1 MTTLSLRKP
10 TLPLLTACLWIA
22 VLIPA
27 AAQSVPAEYF
37 AGLKWR
43 LIGPFRGGRAIAATG
58 VPGDGTTFYFG
69 AVDGGIWKTTDAGVV
84 WNPIFDKQPI
94 ASIGALAV
102 ASSDPKIIY
111 AGTGEADIRSNLSS
125 GDGVYKSTDAGQT
138 WQNMGL
144 RDTRQISRIVVDP
157 KDAKIVYVGA
167 LGHAYGP
174 NDERGVYKSS
184 DGGAHWTK
192 VLDQGPEIGVAD
204 LSIATDAT
212 NVLFASMW
220 NAHRPPW
227 STYAPIDAPGSG
239 IYRSQDAGQSW
250 SRLTGPGLPDGNW
263 GRTSVAVSP
272 NGKRVYALIDD
283 AKKSGLYRSD
293 DGGEHMVTGKSGS
306 APHRPR
312 LVFRQHHHRSAK
324 C

>member
-1 MTTLSLRKP
+1 MTTLSLRKSI
-10 TLPLLTACLWIA
+10 LLLLTASFGLWSRF
-22 VLIPA
+22 
-27 AAQSVPAEYF
+27 QRQRNRSPAEYF

-84 WNPIFDKQPI
+84 WNPIFDRQPI

-157 KDAKIVYVGA
+157 RTPILFTSGPSAMLTDRTMSA
-167 LGHAYGP
+167 AYTNHP
-174 NDERGVYKSS
+174 MAAR
-184 DGGAHWTK
+184 
-192 VLDQGPEIGVAD
+192 IGQKFW
-204 LSIATDAT
+204 IK
-212 NVLFASMW
+212 
-220 NAHRPPW
+220 
-227 STYAPIDAPGSG
+227 APRSEWQ
-239 IYRSQDAGQSW
+239 IYR
-250 SRLTGPGLPDGNW
+250 
-263 GRTSVAVSP
+263 
-272 NGKRVYALIDD
+272 
-283 AKKSGLYRSD
+283 
-293 DGGEHMVTGKSGS
+293 
-306 APHRPR
+306 
-312 LVFRQHHHRSAK
+312 
-324 C
+324 